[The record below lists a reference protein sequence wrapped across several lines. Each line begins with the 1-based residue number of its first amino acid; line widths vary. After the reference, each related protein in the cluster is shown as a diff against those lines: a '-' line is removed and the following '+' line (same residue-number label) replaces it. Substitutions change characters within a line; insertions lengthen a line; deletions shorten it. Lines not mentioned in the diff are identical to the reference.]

1 MPLTHSPTPWL
12 ARIRVFGEGKHT
24 RHVAVTTARVA
35 GLAGTATEAT
45 AATVGVAEGGL
56 GAVAGN
62 VAELTT
68 LQSG

>member
-1 MPLTHSPTPWL
+1 MPLTHSPTLLL
-12 ARIRVFGEGKHT
+12 ARIRVFGEGDHT

-35 GLAGTATEAT
+35 GLAGTTAEAT

-62 VAELTT
+62 VTELTT
-68 LQSG
+68 LRSG